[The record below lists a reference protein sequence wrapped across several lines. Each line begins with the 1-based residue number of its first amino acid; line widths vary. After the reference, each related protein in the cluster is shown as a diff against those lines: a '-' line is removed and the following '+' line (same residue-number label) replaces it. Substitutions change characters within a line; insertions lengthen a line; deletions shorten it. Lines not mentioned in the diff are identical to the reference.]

1 MMTKKVHD
9 SIDPEIEIFLTHWH
23 ENYWHLLYLYLEA
36 NPALIEIFT
45 GFLLYPEKI
54 IVYIGRT
61 HIAIEYIGSE
71 VITEL
76 KPEREFDIQYCYY
89 LEECNLFEKIIGFKY
104 ESTSSSQLFHLDLP
118 SFSEELIIATTEGSE
133 KLLELGWNVDA
144 QNGTMITGS
153 NILPE
158 LMPNRFTRIVNGM
171 FFDADD
177 SGLKSRHIKWID
189 FFPIIFKD
197 RDNETYSIS
206 FSLDKLKELVVP
218 DAYYIY
224 PMPDDYKYTQLPKI
238 NRFIE
243 VWGNFENSET
253 DITSHLAKIENQFI
267 LTMKFGATEV
277 YSELICEWQSENKD
291 CIKPDFFVVQP
302 NGYADIVEFKRPS
315 IDKNFIVGVA
325 NRETFS
331 AWLNSYI
338 SQTRVYATYFDDPN
352 NRKWFEDKYG
362 FKVHKPRRWLV
373 VGRRS
378 DFASEIW
385 REIMHD
391 YKDLEIMTFDD
402 LIDGVVVQF
411 YKI

>member
-1 MMTKKVHD
+1 MTEKVHN
-9 SIDPEIEIFLTHWH
+9 SIKQIVEVFLTHWH
-23 ENYWHLLYLYLEA
+23 DNYWSPLYHYLET
-36 NPALIEIFT
+36 NPALINTFT

-54 IVYIGRT
+54 IVYVGRT

-71 VITEL
+71 ITKEL
-76 KPEREFDIQYCYY
+76 KPERECEAQYQDYSIK
-89 LEECNLFEKIIGFKY
+89 ECNLLEKIIGFKY
-104 ESTSSSQLFHLDLP
+104 ESTSSSQLFQLDLP

-189 FFPIIFKD
+189 FFPIIYKD
-197 RDNETYSIS
+197 RDKETYSIS
-206 FSLDKLKELVVP
+206 FSLIKLKELIVP
-218 DAYYIY
+218 DAHYIY
-224 PMPDDYKYTQLPKI
+224 PMPDDYKYIQLPKI

-267 LTMKFGATEV
+267 LTMKFGAV
-277 YSELICEWQSENKD
+277 DIYSELICEWQSENRD
-291 CIKPDFFVVQP
+291 SIKPDFFVVQP

-315 IDKNFIVGVA
+315 IDKNFVVGSA

-338 SQTRVYATYFDDPN
+338 SQTRVYATYFEDPN

-362 FKVHKPRRWLV
+362 FKVHKPRRCLV

-378 DFASEIW
+378 DFGSDVW

-411 YKI
+411 YKT